1 MSTVVIKFEQQ
12 FAALQAQKQRQAW
25 WYGGLFAVAL
35 LLSAWVGEFSPFK
48 IWHGLPR
55 IHEYV
60 FKTLPVLGWV
70 TLWADLTEWFWGLRK
85 WLGLLLETVL
95 IAYLSTLL
103 GSVGALALAFDAS
116 TNLQRSGWGY
126 GLARRA
132 MELARTIPELV
143 FALIFVFAFGL
154 GPMAGVL
161 AIAIHTMGG
170 SGKLFAEAVEN
181 IDMKPVDGLR
191 ATGASWLQTLRFAVL
206 PQVLPNFISF
216 TLWRFEIN
224 VRSAS
229 VLGFVGAGGI
239 GQEFYTAIRM
249 LYYEDISAMLLLLVA
264 TVMVIDI
271 VCERLR
277 HRVIGK
283 ENMS

>member
-1 MSTVVIKFEQQ
+1 MSTVVAQFEQQ
-12 FAALQAQKQRQAW
+12 YAALQAQKQRMVW
-25 WYGGLFAVAL
+25 RYGGLFTVAM
-35 LLSAWVGEFSPFK
+35 LLSAWIGEFSPFK
-48 IWHGLPR
+48 IWQGLPR

-70 TLWADLTEWFWGLRK
+70 TLWADLAEWFWGLRK

-116 TNLQRSGWGY
+116 ANLQRSGWGY

-191 ATGASWLQTLRFAVL
+191 ATGASWLQMLRFAVL
-206 PQVLPNFISF
+206 PQVFPNFISF

-224 VRSAS
+224 VRGAA
-229 VLGFVGAGGI
+229 VMGFVGAGGI
-239 GQEFYTAIRM
+239 GQLLIEYVRKFYYVDVGAVLIIII
-249 LYYEDISAMLLLLVA
+249 L
-264 TVMVIDI
+264 TVMMIDYGTEKI
-271 VCERLR
+271 R
-277 HRVIGK
+277 HRLIAK
-283 ENMS
+283 EGMS